1 MMQKFSPNWY
11 WQQLGYRIERHG
23 YFRNTFD
30 NQGRV
35 VIDRSRYESVN
46 NDCMLGLDYYTF
58 EPDYYTLELS
68 ISRWLYESLTEN
80 PEIES
85 IN

>member
-1 MMQKFSPNWY
+1 MIQRYYSK
-11 WQQLGYRIERHG
+11 QLVL
-23 YFRNTFD
+23 FD

-46 NDCMLGLDYYTF
+46 ND
-58 EPDYYTLELS
+58 YTLELS